1 MAVALTNARLA
12 SLLPAVLTATTIVVD
27 EGLIVQI
34 GGSVPNDAD
43 IVDCDGKLVMP
54 GNVCAHTHVYS
65 ALARGMPAPPRVPRD
80 FREILDLVWWR
91 LDRALDATAIHFSG
105 LIGAIDAIRSG
116 TTTLVDH
123 HSSPNYIDGSLDILA
138 DAFEAVGARAVLCY
152 EVTDRGGRER
162 RDQGLREN
170 ERFLAAS
177 RHEIRGMVGAHAG
190 FTLDDDSLER
200 IADLAS
206 NMETGVHIHVAEG
219 MCDEEDS
226 LRRSGKRVG
235 QRLVDAGVIDDRSIA
250 AHGVHLSAAEIALL
264 RRKGTWFA
272 HNCRSNMNNAV
283 GRAPVA
289 NFGERTALGTDGI
302 DGDMFTE
309 ARTAYFRAKEDDHD
323 MGAER
328 IAAMLAAGGDL
339 VSGIFE
345 KPVGRLAPGAAA
357 DLVVLDYNPPT
368 PFHPDNLVWHWMF
381 SFTPA
386 LVNSVMVAGRWVMR
400 EREILGVDEEKV
412 RSEAAAVARS
422 VWGKMEEI
430 E

>member
-250 AHGVHLSAAEIALL
+250 AHGVHL
-264 RRKGTWFA
+264 
-272 HNCRSNMNNAV
+272 
-283 GRAPVA
+283 
-289 NFGERTALGTDGI
+289 
-302 DGDMFTE
+302 
-309 ARTAYFRAKEDDHD
+309 
-323 MGAER
+323 
-328 IAAMLAAGGDL
+328 
-339 VSGIFE
+339 
-345 KPVGRLAPGAAA
+345 
-357 DLVVLDYNPPT
+357 
-368 PFHPDNLVWHWMF
+368 
-381 SFTPA
+381 
-386 LVNSVMVAGRWVMR
+386 
-400 EREILGVDEEKV
+400 
-412 RSEAAAVARS
+412 
-422 VWGKMEEI
+422 
-430 E
+430 